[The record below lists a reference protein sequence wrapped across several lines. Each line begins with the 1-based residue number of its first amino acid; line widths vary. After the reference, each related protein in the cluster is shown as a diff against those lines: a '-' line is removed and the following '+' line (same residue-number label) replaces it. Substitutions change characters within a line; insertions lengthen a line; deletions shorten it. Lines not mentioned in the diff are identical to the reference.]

1 MFKWMIERALRKSEE
16 TTGESADWMRE
27 IYTHSSSAA
36 FKFAFFLP
44 MARHRSVVPV
54 AAYNV
59 ARLVAIKAEDC
70 GPCTQTV
77 VNQALG
83 EKVDPA
89 IIAAA
94 IADRPDDLPDDEA
107 LAFRFA
113 EAIVRKSF
121 DLADLSAEIVQ
132 RWGKQGLIDLAFA
145 ISSVHIFPTVKRA
158 LGYGEACHLVEL
170 NGAQLQVMKAA

>member
-1 MFKWMIERALRKSEE
+1 MFKWMVERALKKSEE

-44 MARHRSVVPV
+44 MARHRAVVPV
-54 AAYNV
+54 SAYNV
-59 ARLVAIKAEDC
+59 ARLVAIKVEDC

-77 VNQALG
+77 VNQALD
-83 EKVDPA
+83 EKVDPT
-89 IIAAA
+89 ILAAA
-94 IADRPDDLPDDEA
+94 IGNRPEELPADEA

-113 EAIVRKSF
+113 EAIVQKSL
-121 DLADLSAEIVQ
+121 DLTDLSAQIVQ

-145 ISSVHIFPTVKRA
+145 ISSIHIFPTVKRA
-158 LGYGEACHLVEL
+158 LGYGEACHVIDV